1 MLVTT
6 DPTGVIQMNRFT
18 LRVAL
23 ALALLFGGSGPIVA
37 AEDTH
42 TTHSKQMKNDAGV
55 TDGEQMKNADRA
67 GTGSPPATGTRC
79 RDKGKSHTS
88 HSKQMK
94 NDAGVKEGEP
104 MDNVDCID
112 SSTQE
117 STEKPVSNNTHTTH
131 SKQMK
136 NDQGAKDGERMEN
149 AH

>member
-79 RDKGKSHTS
+79 RDKGKSH
-88 HSKQMK
+88 M
-94 NDAGVKEGEP
+94 KEGEP